1 MRAGELLLA
10 KSTLET
16 GTAWDHLNSQ
26 LDPAMVIYGEIIAAI
41 DPDLSAKIEYAYLSA
56 ELEGDINDCGK

>member
-1 MRAGELLLA
+1 MTAGELLLA

-16 GTAWDHLNSQ
+16 GTAWEHLNSQ
-26 LDPAMVIYGEIIAAI
+26 LDPAMVIYGEIVAAI
-41 DPDLSAKIEYAYLSA
+41 APDLSAQIESADLSA